1 MRMRAKRR
9 MEALKAAGFVVKA
22 DGGEAEAGDTVEIT
36 RIIDG
41 RGRGQEGGIMVRAT
55 ARYVEAY
62 RVGQDSKRW
71 ELVPAN
77 KLFQRAP
84 DG

>member
-1 MRMRAKRR
+1 
-9 MEALKAAGFVVKA
+9 
-22 DGGEAEAGDTVEIT
+22 
-36 RIIDG
+36 
-41 RGRGQEGGIMVRAT
+41 MVRAT
-55 ARYVEAY
+55 ARYVEDY